1 MKLTRQ
7 EIAKL
12 AVSTMNLGLLIDLAG
27 AALLFVI
34 AQFLRN
40 QGIVEAVR
48 SEKLNY
54 LGYGLLFVGAV
65 EILLVFVL
73 RRRWISPESEQFAAI
88 KKRPTFYKHFKL
100 SFVILYFIA
109 LTPSIY
115 GFLFYLLG
123 GQENLFVFMLVETL
137 IGYMAIRI
145 RPDGLEKAIGMYDL
159 EDPG

>member
-7 EIAKL
+7 EIVKL

-27 AALLFVI
+27 AALLFMI
-34 AQFLRN
+34 AQFLRS
-40 QGIVEAVR
+40 QGVVEPVT
-48 SEKLNY
+48 SDKLDY

-65 EILLVFVL
+65 EIVLVFVL
-73 RRRWISPESEQFAAI
+73 RRRWISAESQQLAAI
-88 KKRPTFYKHFKL
+88 AKRSNFYKHFKL

-115 GFLFYLLG
+115 GFLFYILG
-123 GQENLFVFMLVETL
+123 GRENLFVFMLVETL
-137 IGYMAIRI
+137 VGYMAIRI
-145 RPDGLEKAIGMYDL
+145 RPDALEKAIGNFDL